1 MPTCFWIAPLQGMK
15 PIHIQLD
22 LEHQEARFSSLRTPY
37 LEFRQAL
44 FHSPVPEWQRRLYP
58 AALVVTTT
66 AYDHDGRVLA
76 TEHQALRFSIL
87 YNSTWPE
94 PIFRKLP
101 QWRYKPLVVRKE
113 IEVAG
118 YIVELRLRDLRLVA
132 DERVEL
138 VLLA

>member
-1 MPTCFWIAPLQGMK
+1 MK

-22 LEHQEARFSSLRTPY
+22 RANPEARFSALKRPH

-58 AALVVTTT
+58 AALIVTTT
-66 AYDHDGRVLA
+66 AYDADGRVLA

-94 PIFRKLP
+94 PIFRKLSK
-101 QWRYKPLVVRKE
+101 WRYKPLVLRKE
-113 IEVAG
+113 FEAVG
-118 YIVELRLRDLRLVA
+118 HIVELRLRDLRLSE
-132 DERVEL
+132 DERVE
-138 VLLA
+138 VILLG

>member
-1 MPTCFWIAPLQGMK
+1 MK

-22 LEHQEARFSSLRTPY
+22 RALPEARFSSLKRPH

-44 FHSPVPEWQRRLYP
+44 FHSPIAEWQRRLYP
-58 AALVVTTT
+58 AALVVSTS
-66 AYDHDGRVLA
+66 AYDAEGRVLA

-101 QWRYKPLVVRKE
+101 QWRYKPLILRKD
-113 IEVAG
+113 IAVTG
-118 YIVELRLRDLRLVA
+118 YIVELRLRDLRLGE

-138 VLLA
+138 ILLG

>member
-1 MPTCFWIAPLQGMK
+1 MK

-22 LEHQEARFSSLRTPY
+22 LEHPEARFSALRTPH
-37 LEFRQAL
+37 LEFKQAL

-66 AYDHDGRVLA
+66 AYDLDGRVLA

-101 QWRYKPLVVRKE
+101 QWRYKPLLIRKE

-118 YIVELRLRDLRLVA
+118 YIVELRLRDLRLGE

-138 VLLA
+138 ILLA